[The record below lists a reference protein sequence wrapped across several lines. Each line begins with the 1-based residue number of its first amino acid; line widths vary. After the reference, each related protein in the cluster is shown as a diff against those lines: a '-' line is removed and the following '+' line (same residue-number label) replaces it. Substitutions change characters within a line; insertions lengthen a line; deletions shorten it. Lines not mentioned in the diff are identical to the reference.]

1 MAHYMPHD
9 FKCLDR
15 IGQRLQLKHFDGVSP
30 ALECRECLQRNR
42 SKGGLGLGNE
52 ARGLELKGPGPRS
65 DKHLL
70 AKVARAA
77 LSLGNLRDGGHVIIG
92 IGDEDPATLG
102 PGLGEDDLASWIAYD
117 DLARNLANYADPPLK
132 FNVAGVELSSG
143 AKVAVIEVF
152 EFTDIPH
159 FCAKEREGVLREGAL
174 YVRPRKV
181 PETSEVA
188 SPVEMRE
195 IVELAT
201 EKALRAYVETA
212 ERAGVTLASGA
223 PSSEELY
230 GVEEAQAWE

>member
-1 MAHYMPHD
+1 VPIVLTA
-9 FKCLDR
+9 KQ
-15 IGQRLQLKHFDGVSP
+15 IEGRLEF
-30 ALECRECLQRNR
+30 
-42 SKGGLGLGNE
+42 GNE

-92 IGDEDPATLG
+92 IDDGDPTKLG
-102 PGLGEDDLASWIAYD
+102 PGLEDDDLASWIAYD

-132 FNVAGVELSSG
+132 FNVAAIELSSG

-152 EFTDIPH
+152 EFADIPH

-201 EKALRAYVETA
+201 QKALRAYVEMA
-212 ERAGVTLASGA
+212 ERADVTLASGPRP
-223 PSSEELY
+223 PSSDELY
-230 GVEEAQAWE
+230 EAEEAQGWE